1 MNTSSF
7 ATFKITNF
15 IINVELNGAGILY
28 IPYILMFLLIQYVVR
43 IKKYSIEE
51 RQMVESIA
59 GLRRY
64 IKDYSLLN
72 EKDSL
77 EYIAL
82 WEDYF
87 ILAIAL
93 ELNYNTINYFYNY
106 GKEQNSNLSV
116 SMIETNS
123 FEEFY
128 NNTNSSFYNYQH
140 TTRVS
145 SSSGRGSSYSGS
157 SGGFSGGSSSG
168 GGGGRRWRRWTLLKI
183 KVIYRKMHLG

>member
-1 MNTSSF
+1 MF
-7 ATFKITNF
+7 AVVEGGIAIYIFLIF
-15 IINVELNGAGILY
+15 HCACFQGGIIAIMVSNGVGILY

-106 GKEQNSNLSV
+106 GKEQNSIIINILQEYQV
-116 SMIETNS
+116 LLV
-123 FEEFY
+123 EEVVTQVQVEVFREVVL
-128 NNTNSSFYNYQH
+128 QEAEEA
-140 TTRVS
+140 
-145 SSSGRGSSYSGS
+145 G
-157 SGGFSGGSSSG
+157 G
-168 GGGGRRWRRWTLLKI
+168 GGGGRF
-183 KVIYRKMHLG
+183 